1 MVMGY
6 SKFNYENYL
15 EQNKLREAHRFQPL
29 FEAIENAFNSIEERS
44 LEEPSFQDGRIEIR
58 IQRVKQGTFGEIP
71 RSTLAPSEITGF
83 SVIDNGVG
91 FRPVNW
97 TAYQEVYTSYKK
109 AKGGKGVG
117 RLSYLQ
123 AFDHADVKSVYLH
136 EGKCYCRKFKIVRSE
151 GGTTQETNN
160 ETESEKQLTILN
172 LHSFNLRLRR
182 KSPKAFDAIARQI
195 TEHFFKRLS
204 VGSQIAI
211 FLKDEWDGREIDL
224 RKFCNEEM
232 VLEKAEAPLTV
243 GSHTLRVTHTKCRT
257 RVADKHQAHFCADN
271 RVVTSYP
278 LNHIHLPAKGA
289 LASGDNK
296 YFYVAFVE
304 GEVLDSEATQDRLGF
319 TLADKADS
327 DGDDGLKY
335 GDSALPSIEE
345 LIVAIG
351 IAAKEFLKADIDPL
365 LEQHRKR
372 IESFCRSGVIYL
384 PLLKHRMDKLMLIPI
399 NLPDAD
405 FEQAIWKVYHDWK
418 SEVRQNFNQMAKTI
432 RENVQDF
439 RVYRE
444 SYREALRDL
453 NQMAMHELA
462 MYITDRR
469 AVIDFLWDRLR
480 ASNNGKFQDE
490 DAIHDIF
497 FPRKET
503 SMDIAWDESNLWLID
518 ERLAFQQFAASDL
531 PFREQMADS
540 NSQQRPDVNVLY
552 DRVFDQTFAFTDCDL
567 TPFNSVTLIEF
578 KKPERKNYDE
588 KENPV
593 AQAVRYIKE
602 MRDKK
607 VFTHSGHVFRI
618 SDNAPIHIHV
628 ICHIVDELRGHVDI
642 YNPIATPDGEG
653 LIIYLHQYK
662 AYIQISSFEKLIA
675 DARKRNEGFFRKLGI
690 DRADWRDTKVNSFSN
705 TEHIPEVI
713 ESEIGFGAMPP
724 VT

>member
-1 MVMGY
+1 MGY

-15 EQNKLREAHRFQPL
+15 DQNKLREAHRFQPL
-29 FEAIENAFNSIEERS
+29 FEAIENAFNSIEERV
-44 LEEPSFQDGRIEIR
+44 LVEPSFQEGRIEIR
-58 IQRVKQGTFGEIP
+58 VQRVKQGTFDEIP
-71 RSTLAPSEITGF
+71 RTALAPSEISGF
-83 SVIDNGVG
+83 SVIDNGIG
-91 FRPVNW
+91 FRPANW

-123 AFDHADVKSVYLH
+123 AFDHADVKSIYSH
-136 EGKCYCRKFKIVRSE
+136 EGKCYCRRFKIVRTQ
-151 GGTTQETNN
+151 GGTSGETNN
-160 ETESEKQLTILN
+160 EIEAQDNLTVLN
-172 LHSFNLRLRR
+172 LLSFNLRLRR
-182 KSPKAFDAIARQI
+182 KSPKTLDAIARQVA
-195 TEHFFKRLS
+195 EHFFKRLS
-204 VGSQIAI
+204 VGAQVAI
-211 FLKDEWDGREIDL
+211 YLKDEWDGREIDL

-232 VLEKAEAPLTV
+232 VLQKAEVAIEI
-243 GSHTLRVTHTKCRT
+243 GSHTLQVTHTKCRM
-257 RVADKHQAHFCADN
+257 RVADKHQAHLCADN
-271 RVVTSYP
+271 RVVSSHPLGTS
-278 LNHIHLPAKGA
+278 HLPAKGA
-289 LASGDNK
+289 LTSGDNK

-304 GEVLDSEATQDRLGF
+304 GEVLDKEATQDRLGF
-319 TLADKADS
+319 TLSDKSEHDS
-327 DGDDGLKY
+327 DDELQY
-335 GDSALPSIEE
+335 GDNALPSIEE
-345 LIVAIG
+345 IVSAVG
-351 IAAKEFLKADIDPL
+351 TAAKEFLQADIDPL
-365 LEQHRKR
+365 LEEHRKR
-372 IESFCRSGVIYL
+372 IESFCRADVIYL
-384 PLLKHRMDKLMLIPI
+384 PLLKQRMDKLMLIPV

-405 FEQAIWKVYHDWK
+405 FEQAIWKIYHDWK

-432 RENVQDF
+432 RENVKDF
-439 RVYRE
+439 RIYRE

-469 AVIDFLWDRLR
+469 AVIDFLWDRLG
-480 ASNNGKFQDE
+480 ASGNGKFQDE

-531 PFREQMADS
+531 PFRDQMADS
-540 NSQQRPDVNVLY
+540 SSLQRPDVSVLY
-552 DRVFDQTFAFTDCDL
+552 DRVFDQTFAFTDCDI

-607 VFTHSGHVFRI
+607 VFTHSGHIFRI

-690 DRADWRDTKVNSFSN
+690 DRSDWRDVKGSN
-705 TEHIPEVI
+705 VELVEHHLAPRK
-713 ESEIGFGAMPP
+713 
-724 VT
+724 